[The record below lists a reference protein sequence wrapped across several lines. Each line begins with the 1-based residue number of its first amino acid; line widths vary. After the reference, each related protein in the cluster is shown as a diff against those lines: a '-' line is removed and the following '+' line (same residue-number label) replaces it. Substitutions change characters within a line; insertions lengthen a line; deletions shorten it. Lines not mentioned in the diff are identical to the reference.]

1 MIERNLYQIW
11 YQGENNITKQKYIKN
26 MTQWKLL
33 NPDWNY
39 TLLDERDLRNTCE
52 LYSKECLNAYIRTE
66 NMHTRI
72 DLGRLVK
79 IYQTGGMNVDM
90 DMYILRPISYQQE
103 VQEFLNNNSKK
114 YNFAVSSLK
123 TLNTFE
129 NIILHG
135 KTTSSFNNAMTVSS
149 KGNPVLKYVIDKY
162 IEIILSLAETNGGMM
177 YVDKTT
183 GPRNFN
189 RFVTEGVELF
199 QDDVYFKVFDGEIFE
214 PCTGDHMCAITDKT
228 IAIHNFDWSWIDP
241 RYAVIF
247 KFYLQNRLLV
257 YIFILFVLYRII
269 KMILPSK
276 TRIRL

>member
-1 MIERNLYQIW
+1 MGVERNLYQIW
-11 YQGENNITKQKYIKN
+11 YQGEDNITKEKYVKN
-26 MTQWKLL
+26 MMQWRLL

-39 TLLDERDLRNTCE
+39 ELLDATDLRSACE
-52 LYSKECLNAYIRTE
+52 KYSSLCLKAYDRTQ

-90 DMYILRPISYQQE
+90 DMYILRPISYQDE
-103 VQEFLNNNSKK
+103 VQKFLNDASKQH
-114 YNFAVSSLK
+114 NFAVSSLK

-129 NIILHG
+129 NLVVHG

-162 IEIILSLAETNGGMM
+162 IGIILSLTEANGGMM

-189 RFVTEGVELF
+189 KFVIEATELF
-199 QDDVYFKVFDGEIFE
+199 KDTVNFKVFDGEIFE
-214 PCTGDHMCAITDKT
+214 PCNGDHMCAITDNT

-241 RYAVIF
+241 RLAVIF
-247 KFYLQNRLLV
+247 KFYLQNRLVV
-257 YIFILFVLYRII
+257 YILIVFLLYKLI
-269 KMILPSK
+269 KAIFF
-276 TRIRL
+276 